1 MAGSAVK
8 IALPFL
14 HRRRAMPI
22 LIARLQA
29 IAALLVLTLAA
40 APAAFA
46 HAQLLSTEP
55 AANAVLAEAPEL
67 VRLSFNEPVNPLAI
81 GLIAPDGTQ
90 TDLTDAAVSGQSM
103 VVHLPAELGQGTH
116 VLSWRVVSVDAHP
129 IAGAL
134 VFSIGVATGAD
145 VPMIA
150 SSRATM
156 LLLWAS
162 KAALFAGL
170 FIGIGGAA
178 FALAAPLP
186 AAVRQPVLGFS
197 ALGLLATPLSLGLH
211 GADALGLDP
220 DGLLSGA
227 AWSAGFSTSYG
238 ITILCLLA
246 AFVLAILAILLPRA
260 KLAALLAWLLA
271 AVALAISGHA
281 GAAEPQ
287 WLTRPA
293 VVLHIAGILFWVGAL
308 LPLWFW
314 LRERD
319 HAANLALAR
328 FSGFIPV
335 AVGALLVS
343 GVTLSVVQLGAPG
356 PAWMTA
362 YGFILGAKL
371 ALLLALFALAL
382 WNRFKLTGP
391 ALAGELPARYR
402 LRQSIL
408 VELVLVLA
416 IFGLAAGWRFTPPP
430 RAIAAAEAAQAAA
443 SVPLYAHAMDNAVM
457 ADLTIKPGRA
467 GPVSIEIFV
476 VDAAGAPLE
485 PQSLDL
491 TLAAPALG
499 IEPFK
504 TSAVLADG
512 VWRVENQTIP
522 LPGVWELILD
532 IRLSRFSLSRI
543 ATEIEIP

>member
-1 MAGSAVK
+1 M
-8 IALPFL
+8 
-14 HRRRAMPI
+14 RI
-22 LIARLQA
+22 LISRLRA
-29 IAALLVLTLAA
+29 ILLMLALTLFVTS
-40 APAAFA
+40 AAFA

-55 AANAVLAEAPEL
+55 AANAVVAEAPEL
-67 VRLSFNEPVNPLAI
+67 VRLTFNEPVNPLAI

-90 TDLTDAAVSGQSM
+90 IDLTGAATSGESII
-103 VVHLPAELGQGTH
+103 VHLPEGLGEGTH

-134 VFSIGVATGAD
+134 VFSIGVATGAE
-145 VPMIA
+145 VPTVA
-150 SSRATM
+150 TSRATM

-162 KAALFAGL
+162 KALLFAGL
-170 FIGIGGAA
+170 FIGIGGAV
-178 FALAAPLP
+178 FALTAPLP

-197 ALGLLATPLSLGLH
+197 ALGLIATPLSLGLH

-246 AFVLAILAILLPRA
+246 AFVLAILAVLRPAA
-260 KLAALLAWLLA
+260 KLAAVPAWLLP

-281 GAAEPQ
+281 GAADPQ
-287 WLTRPA
+287 WLTRSA
-293 VVLHIAGILFWVGAL
+293 VILHIAGTLFCVGAL
-308 LPLWFW
+308 LPLFFW
-314 LRERD
+314 LRERSD
-319 HAANLALAR
+319 AANLALAR
-328 FSGFIPV
+328 FSRFIPV

-356 PAWMTA
+356 TAWMSP

-371 ALLLALFALAL
+371 ALLLVLFALAL
-382 WNRFKLTGP
+382 WNRLRLTSP
-391 ALAGELPARYR
+391 ALAGELRARYR

-443 SVPLYAHAMDNAVM
+443 TVPLYAHAMDNAVM

-476 VDAAGAPLE
+476 VDAEGAPIE
-485 PQSLDL
+485 PQSVDL

-504 TSAVLADG
+504 ASATLTDG
-512 VWRVENQTIP
+512 LWRVDDQTVP
-522 LPGVWELILD
+522 LPGLWELTLD
-532 IRLSRFSLSRI
+532 IRLSRFSLARI
-543 ATEIEIP
+543 ATEIDIP